1 MSLIEQAVKRLDEL
15 RRAGFGTD
23 APDVIDPQSSPAV
36 SQPAPSAIAAAPVE
50 PAVRSASFPIDMRR
64 LAAMGLVSP
73 EDTRSRIAEE
83 FRVIKRPLLANA
95 NPAGGSGVAR
105 ANLIMITSSLPGEGK
120 SFSAF
125 NLAMSIAM
133 ELDRSVLLVDADVIR
148 PSLPTLLGLRQ
159 SPGLLDL
166 LSDPSVRFS
175 DVHMHTGVEKLSF
188 IPSGNAHPRAAEM
201 LASNAMTSLV
211 GELATR
217 YPDRI
222 IIFDSPPLLVTT
234 ESRVLAT
241 QMGQIVFVVRAERT
255 LQRDVTQALAT
266 IESCPLKLLL
276 LNGAPQTPDGS
287 YSYGY
292 GYGYGQG
299 PGAGK

>member
-15 RRAGFGTD
+15 RRAGFGADVPEGID
-23 APDVIDPQSSPAV
+23 APEPLGAG
-36 SQPAPSAIAAAPVE
+36 QPAPVARQVE
-50 PAVRSASFPIDMRR
+50 PSARSASFPIDIRR
-64 LAAMGLVSP
+64 LAAMGMVSP

-95 NPAGGSGVAR
+95 NPVGGSGVAR

-133 ELDRSVLLVDADVIR
+133 EMDRSVLLVDADVVR
-148 PSLPTLLGLRQ
+148 PSLPTLLGLRR

-175 DVHMHTGVEKLSF
+175 DVHMHTGVDKLSF

-211 GELATR
+211 AEIATR
-217 YPDRI
+217 YADRI

-266 IESCPLKLLL
+266 IESCPIKLLL